1 MQHKF
6 IRELVEF
13 KFKAIRTA
21 TKKAKLFI
29 EYDNSMV
36 WIPNYM
42 IHKFSWD
49 KEKEEVRVLCPS
61 KHFVTIMNQQRH
73 KYKYKRHDKNK
84 FKT

>member
-6 IRELVEF
+6 VRELVEF

-36 WIPNYM
+36 WIPDYM
-42 IHKFSWD
+42 IFRFSWD
-49 KEKEEVRVLCPS
+49 KEKKEVRVLCP
-61 KHFVTIMNQQRH
+61 
-73 KYKYKRHDKNK
+73 KRHLVSIINQPREKRK
-84 FKT
+84 YREYKK

>member
-6 IRELVEF
+6 VRELVEF

-42 IHKFSWD
+42 IFRFNWD
-49 KEKEEVRVLCPS
+49 KEKEEVRVLCP
-61 KHFVTIMNQQRH
+61 
-73 KYKYKRHDKNK
+73 KRHLVSIINQPREKRK
-84 FKT
+84 YRERKK

>member
-42 IHKFSWD
+42 IFRCNWD
-49 KEKEEVRVLCPS
+49 KENNVVRVLSP
-61 KHFVTIMNQQRH
+61 
-73 KYKYKRHDKNK
+73 KRHLVSIINQPREERKYRK
-84 FKT
+84 CKS

>member
-1 MQHKF
+1 MQHNF

-42 IHKFSWD
+42 IFRCNWD
-49 KEKEEVRVLCPS
+49 KENNVVRVLSP
-61 KHFVTIMNQQRH
+61 
-73 KYKYKRHDKNK
+73 KRHLVSIINQPREERKYRK
-84 FKT
+84 RKS

>member
-6 IRELVEF
+6 VRELVEF

-42 IHKFSWD
+42 IFRFSWD
-49 KEKEEVRVLCPS
+49 KEKKEVRVLCPKRHLVS
-61 KHFVTIMNQQRH
+61 IINQPREKRKYR
-73 KYKYKRHDKNK
+73 KYKK
-84 FKT
+84 

>member
-6 IRELVEF
+6 VRELVEF

-42 IHKFSWD
+42 IFRFSWD
-49 KEKEEVRVLCPS
+49 KEKEEVRVLCP
-61 KHFVTIMNQQRH
+61 
-73 KYKYKRHDKNK
+73 KRHLVSIINQPREKRK
-84 FKT
+84 YRERKK